1 MTATSAVI
9 DYRGRMKV
17 CCCVYPE
24 APAHAGY
31 VIGSLRDGASFM
43 DLWESAQM
51 NAYRAAHAC
60 ADWSLSPACAA
71 CVQPLPETRR

>member
-9 DYRGRMKV
+9 DYRGRMKM

-31 VIGSLRDGASFM
+31 VIG
-43 DLWESAQM
+43 DLHTATFAALWDCAQM
-51 NAYRAAHAC
+51 NAYRAAHAR
-60 ADWSLSPACAA
+60 ADWSLSPACATCA
-71 CVQPLPETRR
+71 QPLPETRR